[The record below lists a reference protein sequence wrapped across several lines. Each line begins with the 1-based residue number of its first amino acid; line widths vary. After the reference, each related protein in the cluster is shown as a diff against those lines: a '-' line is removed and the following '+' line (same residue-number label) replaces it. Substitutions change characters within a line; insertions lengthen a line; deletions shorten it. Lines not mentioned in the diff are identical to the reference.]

1 MTSYS
6 ERNQVQ
12 QDLASANALQNSD
25 HRSSSGKN
33 RAEPAVTPSGA
44 CPPEYMRPK
53 AAAAY
58 SGISVSKLAKLRME
72 QSRKDG
78 PPFVKAAGC
87 VVYRRSDLDAWL
99 ASHLVEVE

>member
-1 MTSYS
+1 MNSYS

-12 QDLASANALQNSD
+12 QDLTSATALQKSD
-25 HRSSSGKN
+25 PRSSSGKN
-33 RAEPAVTPSGA
+33 PAEPAVTPSGA
-44 CPPEYMRPK
+44 CPLDYMRPK

-72 QSRKDG
+72 QNRKDG

-99 ASHLVEVE
+99 EMHLVAS